1 MLSTDERKRA
11 AERAATRTGD
21 VEAKARAIAEAV
33 HAGALSAGRARLA
46 AYCGHRPAVA
56 ALGSALAALG
66 TWPYGL
72 STEFAHG
79 PIYAPV
85 RAMVALVHLVTAP
98 APNAGMRW
106 RCAHSGS
113 GSPSDV
119 VGPVEDWLA
128 VIDEGGE
135 PPQHMR
141 DAIRAGIKSG
151 IYAGEDPETHGREPH
166 WMTAPGRL
174 VIEMTARLAHR
185 ATPEMI
191 RERMKAGID
200 DAMFHRPARLGS
212 LPSDALDVIHDA
224 QRRALVAWALGAL
237 A

>member
-46 AYCGHRPAVA
+46 AYCGHPPAVA

-79 PIYAPV
+79 PIYAPI

-113 GSPSDV
+113 SAPSDT

-128 VIDEGGE
+128 AVDE
-135 PPQHMR
+135 
-141 DAIRAGIKSG
+141 
-151 IYAGEDPETHGREPH
+151 GREPPEHLREEIRRATKSSIYASEDRREHVEAH
-166 WMTAPGRL
+166 WLTAPGRL
-174 VIEMTARLAHR
+174 VIEMTARLMHR
-185 ATPEMI
+185 ATPEKI

-200 DAMFHRPARLGS
+200 DAVFHRPARLGS
-212 LPSDALDVIHDA
+212 LPVDAVDAIHNA